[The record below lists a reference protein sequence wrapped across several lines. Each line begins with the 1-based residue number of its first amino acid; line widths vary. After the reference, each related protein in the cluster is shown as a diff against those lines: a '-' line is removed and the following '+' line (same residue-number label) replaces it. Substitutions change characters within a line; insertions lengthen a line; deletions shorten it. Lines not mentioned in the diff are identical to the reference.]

1 MLYVDNLTKIY
12 NNKIVAIKDLS
23 FSLNK
28 NKVLGLVG
36 PNGSGKT
43 TTINLILGTIKS
55 NSGEILYENYK
66 NDSLEFKKKVGYIPD
81 DLILPESLTGREYI
95 DFILSIYS
103 IKKSNK
109 LNKLIKLYNM
119 QDFLDILIKE
129 YSHGMK
135 KKIQI
140 IVAFSLESELI
151 IIDEPFRGLD
161 IESIIITKQL
171 FKSFIKSGSI
181 LLCSHDLN
189 LIEELADEVIMLY
202 KGDTVAKGTSSF
214 LKEKFECNDLEEVF
228 MNVSIGEDRKHEIG
242 EIISNFNN
250 NA

>member
-1 MLYVDNLTKIY
+1 MLYVDNLTKTY

-55 NSGEILYENYK
+55 DEGKILYKNHK
-66 NDSLEFKKKVGYIPD
+66 NDSLEFKQKVGYIPD

-95 DFILSIYS
+95 DFILSVYS
-103 IKKSNK
+103 INKSDK
-109 LNKLIKLYNM
+109 LKKLIKLYNM

-202 KGDTVAKGTSSF
+202 KGNPVAKGTGHF
-214 LKEKFECNDLEEVF
+214 LKEKFECKNLEEVF